1 MQYSY
6 EFKLKCVE
14 LYRQAQW
21 AETPDEVSTETFRK
35 AIWGWDK
42 LEQIHGPEVLRP
54 KASNK
59 KWSPEEKF
67 FLVAQV
73 LAGNTFRKVAYE
85 VGIDPG
91 MLGQWVRNYKKMG
104 YNGLVS
110 KENYKSG
117 KESVMKKK
125 TRLEPL
131 SESEREE
138 LIRLRAETKYLKA
151 ENAVIKK
158 EMALRHEK
166 WAAQLK
172 AKKQQSLK
180 NSAKK
185 DIN

>member
-1 MQYSY
+1 MRYSY

-14 LYRQAQW
+14 LHRQAQW
-21 AETPDEVSTETFRK
+21 AETPDGVSTETFHK
-35 AIWGWDK
+35 AILGWDR

-67 FLVAQV
+67 SLVTQV
-73 LAGNTFRKVAYE
+73 LAGNTFRKVACE

-110 KENYKSG
+110 KGNYKSG

-125 TRLEPL
+125 TKLDPL
-131 SESEREE
+131 GESEREE
-138 LIRLRAETKYLKA
+138 LIRLRAETEYLKA

-172 AKKQQSLK
+172 AKKQQLLK
-180 NSAKK
+180 NSGKK

>member
-1 MQYSY
+1 MRYSY

-14 LYRQAQW
+14 LHRQAQW
-21 AETPDEVSTETFRK
+21 SETPDGVSTETFHK
-35 AIWGWDK
+35 AILGWHR

-67 FLVAQV
+67 SLVRQV
-73 LAGNTFRKVAYE
+73 LAGNTFRKVAYD

-125 TRLEPL
+125 TKLDPL
-131 SESEREE
+131 GESEREE
-138 LIRLRAETKYLKA
+138 LIRLRAEYVLLQQRTDSGKNK
-151 ENAVIKK
+151 
-158 EMALRHEK
+158 MD
-166 WAAQLK
+166 AAY
-172 AKKQQSLK
+172 A
-180 NSAKK
+180 
-185 DIN
+185 I